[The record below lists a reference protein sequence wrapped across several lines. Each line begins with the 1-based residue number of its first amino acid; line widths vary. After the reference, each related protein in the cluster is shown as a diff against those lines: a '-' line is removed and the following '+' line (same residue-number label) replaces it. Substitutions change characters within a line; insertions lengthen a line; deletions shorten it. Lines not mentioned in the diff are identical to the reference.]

1 VHLGRQ
7 HNMSWVLEVL
17 FHLWLHGE
25 TVKGQQSAALLYEYH
40 VHRNP
45 TEDYYVP
52 KPMIVTG
59 QHLGRK

>member
-1 VHLGRQ
+1 
-7 HNMSWVLEVL
+7 MSWVLEVL